1 MEIFDLGQDFIKFIW
16 YRIRDDKQRS
26 LLVHKK
32 LLDKW
37 DLKLDKENKR
47 SFGLLPC
54 IMKKISTQVDYF
66 FERIIE

>member
-1 MEIFDLGQDFIKFIW
+1 MEIFDLGQDFNKFIW

-47 SFGLLPC
+47 SFGLLPY

-66 FERIIE
+66 FERIRE